1 LTADYSQY
9 TEAPWPDAQFKE
21 AEARV
26 LRVQLQSLLKRDA
39 CLDDL
44 AENRVGLLLL
54 ERAERKLFRRG
65 QARLISKNLR
75 SGDFHVGLASGRKKV
90 AIFFAS
96 NY

>member
-1 LTADYSQY
+1 LTADHSQY

-21 AEARV
+21 AEARA

-54 ERAERKLFRRG
+54 FGGERKK
-65 QARLISKNLR
+65 I
-75 SGDFHVGLASGRKKV
+75 
-90 AIFFAS
+90 I
-96 NY
+96 

>member
-1 LTADYSQY
+1 MLAQRVSEPVLGKIFRRSLATARPKRRGSM
-9 TEAPWPDAQFKE
+9 
-21 AEARV
+21 
-26 LRVQLQSLLKRDA
+26 LKRDA

-65 QARLISKNLR
+65 QARFNFQKFAIR
-75 SGDFHVGLASGRKKV
+75 DFHVGLASGRKKV

>member
-1 LTADYSQY
+1 M
-9 TEAPWPDAQFKE
+9 
-21 AEARV
+21 
-26 LRVQLQSLLKRDA
+26 LKRDA

-44 AENRVGLLLL
+44 AENRVTPIWRGPKENYL
-54 ERAERKLFRRG
+54 EE
-65 QARLISKNLR
+65 ARHALISKNLR

>member
-1 LTADYSQY
+1 LTADHSQY

-21 AEARV
+21 AEARA

-65 QARLISKNLR
+65 QARFNFQKFAIR
-75 SGDFHVGLASGRKKV
+75 GLSCRAGIR
-90 AIFFAS
+90 
-96 NY
+96 